1 MAAPPAWTRRI
12 GRQRAGN
19 GDPGGRTAGG
29 QPGGP
34 AETATRASAQVMLAN
49 LTGSGTLDLASS
61 TGKPTAVVFW
71 LNTCPHC
78 QEALRGVMVPTNPTR
93 LAKALDR
100 ALRQTD

>member
-1 MAAPPAWTRRI
+1 VDAKDRAPE
-12 GRQRAGN
+12 
-19 GDPGGRTAGG
+19 GGEWGSRGPYGWGSAR
-29 QPGGP
+29 GP